1 MIIPPEVR
9 KKPFEYI
16 FLVLFFIIGICFY
29 FFTSLSQSNRR
40 FVVISLA
47 AGYFLWSLNH
57 HYRRGDL
64 SLSIIIEYLV
74 FILFGIVL
82 FSGTFF

>member
-1 MIIPPEVR
+1 MIIPSEIK
-9 KKPFEYI
+9 KKPFEYL
-16 FLVLFFIIGICFY
+16 FLVLFFTIGICFY
-29 FFTSLSQSNRR
+29 LFAGLSSSNQR
-40 FVVISLA
+40 FVVISLG
-47 AGYFLWSLNH
+47 AGYFFWSLYH
-57 HYRRGDL
+57 HYHRGDL

>member
-1 MIIPPEVR
+1 MIIPPEIK

-16 FLVLFFIIGICFY
+16 FLVLFFITGICFY
-29 FFTSLSQSNRR
+29 LFAGLSDSNRR
-40 FVVISLA
+40 FIVITLG
-47 AGYFLWSLNH
+47 AGYFIWSLYH
-57 HYRRGDL
+57 HYHRGDL
-64 SLSIIIEYLV
+64 SLSIIVEYLV